1 MPIFI
6 FNSKKEFWNA
16 STREF
21 QKEPSIIKSATEAQM
36 EIRMAGRKDPT
47 SDMLYFES
55 QFRDVAY
62 DRVMNMK
69 FTKERLRV
77 LKDMNSCLR

>member
-1 MPIFI
+1 MVFI

-21 QKEPSIIKSATEAQM
+21 QKEPSVIMSATEAQM
-36 EIRMAGRKDPT
+36 EIRIAGKKDPT
-47 SDMLYFES
+47 SDMLHFES

-69 FTKERLRV
+69 FTKERLKI
-77 LKDMNSCLR
+77 LKDMNACLR